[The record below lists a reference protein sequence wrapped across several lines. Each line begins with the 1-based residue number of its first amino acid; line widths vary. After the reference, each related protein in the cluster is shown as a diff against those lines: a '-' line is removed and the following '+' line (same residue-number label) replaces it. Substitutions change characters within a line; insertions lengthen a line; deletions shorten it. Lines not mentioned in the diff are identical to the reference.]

1 MEIEFVVWSSGS
13 YTPAGIDPQRQ
24 ERSTATSTR
33 YEATLLEGCR
43 IYQCFLMFVTL
54 AITFAESIYEV
65 YFAHEYNDASKERRL
80 KQLMVGH

>member
-1 MEIEFVVWSSGS
+1 MEFFVWSSGS

-24 ERSTATSTR
+24 ERSTTTSTR
-33 YEATLLEGCR
+33 YKATLLEGCH

-54 AITFAESIYEV
+54 AITFAKLIYEV
-65 YFAHEYNDASKERRL
+65 YFAHKYNDASKERQL